1 MAVSYKSS
9 VWLNSGI
16 YDHTGGTVNTKTL
29 VPRPISSIGYVVSGT
44 MEFVWN
50 SGERRVFLSE
60 GDVYFVPR
68 LASYTIKCYS
78 DTVFTAVHFNFH
90 NKTAIAAFRNADI
103 QKLPPDED
111 MRADIDYIFKNS
123 ERNDCGFDVMSRF
136 FGLADSVSG
145 RLVRSSRK
153 PLDERIVKAISM
165 LEAKLGQ
172 KQSIDEIAAEC
183 HMSTSHFYD
192 IFKKE
197 TGCSPIEY
205 KNRAAIDYAAQLL
218 IENPKMSV
226 DALSEKVGFE
236 SASYFR
242 RVFKAYTGISPRE
255 YRRIENMNVRQ

>member
-1 MAVSYKSS
+1 MDISYKAS
-9 VWLNSGI
+9 VWFFSRCYGHVGI
-16 YDHTGGTVNTKTL
+16 SENKLTL
-29 VPRPISSIGYVVSGT
+29 VPRPTSSIGYVVSGN
-44 MEFVWN
+44 MEFVCGK
-50 SGERRVFLSE
+50 GERRIFLSD
-60 GDVYFVPR
+60 GDIYYVPR
-68 LASYTIKCYS
+68 MASYSIKYHT
-78 DTVFTAVHFNFH
+78 DIVFTAVHFNFH
-90 NKTAIAAFRNADI
+90 NKSAIAAFRSADI

-123 ERNDCGFDVMSRF
+123 KHNDCGFGVMSRF
-136 FGLADSVSG
+136 FRLADSVSG